1 MAEEK
6 SLQMTSDYAIW
17 FAELKQ
23 QIALARRN
31 AALSLNSALIE
42 LYWQLGT
49 RIVEQEENADWGS
62 GLIERL
68 ARDLALEFPEIK
80 GFSRRNLYAVR
91 QWYLFY
97 SVGSA
102 IVPQAVAQIPWGH
115 NRLIIG
121 KIKDIDEALWYAAA
135 TAENGW
141 ARDVL
146 ELKIEKDEYSREG
159 KSLTN
164 FHHTLPAEQSSLAQE
179 TLKDPYK
186 FDFLGLEDDAQ
197 ERAIETA
204 LTARIADFL
213 LELGKGFAFIGRQ
226 YKLQIS
232 ETEYFLDMLFY
243 HLDLRCYVVI
253 ELKAGK
259 FKPEYAG
266 KLNFYLSAIDSQLKR
281 ADDKPSIG
289 ILLCKKKDKIEV
301 EYSLRDIDK
310 PIGVSNY
317 ILTQAVPENLVSQL
331 PTVSEFEDELALRL
345 INSTQS
351 EKGFRG

>member
-1 MAEEK
+1 MADEK
-6 SLQMTSDYAIW
+6 TMQVASDYAIW

-23 QIALARRN
+23 RIAMARRN
-31 AALSLNSALIE
+31 AALSLNSALVE
-42 LYWQLGT
+42 LYWHIGT
-49 RIVEQEENADWGS
+49 RIVEREKDAAWGS
-62 GLIERL
+62 GLVDRL
-68 ARDLALEFPEIK
+68 ARDLALEFPDIR

-97 SVGSA
+97 SERFT

-115 NRLIIG
+115 NRLIMG
-121 KIKDIDEALWYAAA
+121 KTKDIDEALWYAAA
-135 TAENGW
+135 TVENGW

-146 ELKIEKDEYSREG
+146 ELKIEKAEYSREG

-164 FHHTLPAEQSSLAQE
+164 FHRTLPAEQSSLAQE
-179 TLKDPYK
+179 TLKDPYN

-197 ERAIETA
+197 ERAIEHA

-213 LELGKGFAFIGRQ
+213 LELGKGFAFVGRQ
-226 YKLQIS
+226 YKLQVS

-243 HLDLRCYVVI
+243 HMDLRCYVVI

-266 KLNFYLSAIDSQLKR
+266 KLNFYLSAVDSQLKR
-281 ADDKPSIG
+281 TDDKPSIG

-301 EYSLRDIDK
+301 EYSLRDINK
-310 PIGVSNY
+310 PIGVSDY
-317 ILTQAVPENLVSQL
+317 LLTQAVPENLISKL
-331 PTVSEFEDELALRL
+331 PTVSEFENELALRL
-345 INSTQS
+345 VDRTQK
-351 EKGFRG
+351 EIEE